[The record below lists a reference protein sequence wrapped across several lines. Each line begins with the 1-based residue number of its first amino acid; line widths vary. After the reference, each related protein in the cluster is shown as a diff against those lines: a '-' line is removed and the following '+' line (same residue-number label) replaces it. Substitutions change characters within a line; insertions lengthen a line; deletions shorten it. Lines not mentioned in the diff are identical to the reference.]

1 MKETVEING
10 VKFEV
15 DMDTAKRIDTFHVGD
30 SVRLLKKNYND
41 HEIVDA
47 VIVGF
52 YAFKEL
58 PTIQVAYFTT
68 SFGGINPRIVFE
80 NINAETEKVEIMPA
94 LPHESELDRNAVV
107 ESLDNEIEKAKAELQ
122 SLQSKKK
129 WFVKHYAEEFPETGR
144 LTDGN

>member
-30 SVRLLKKNYND
+30 SVRLLKKGYNG
-41 HEIVDA
+41 HEIKDG

-68 SFGGINPRIVFE
+68 TYGDNPRIEFE
-80 NINAETEKVEIMPA
+80 NINAETDNYEIMPA

-129 WFVKHYAEEFPETGR
+129 WFVKHYAEEFPETNQTSSG
-144 LTDGN
+144 D